1 MNKLHISVVLDEGAI
16 MPTKAHAEDAGFD
29 LYLPSNVKKVRI
41 WKGDHK
47 VIDTGVHFS
56 IPKGYVG
63 FVKSKSGLS
72 VKYCLEH
79 GAGVVDAGYTGSVA
93 VHLYNYGCEPYE
105 FKAGDK
111 LAQIV
116 FLPIPDVELELNDS
130 LADTERGSNG
140 FGSSGR

>member
-1 MNKLHISVVLDEGAI
+1 MQVSTCIFLVML
-16 MPTKAHAEDAGFD
+16 
-29 LYLPSNVKKVRI
+29 KKYVF
-41 WKGDHK
+41 WKDDHK
-47 VIDTGVHFS
+47 VINTGVHFS

-72 VKYCLEH
+72 VKHCLEH

-116 FLPIPDVELELNDS
+116 FLPIPEVELKLVES
-130 LADTERGSNG
+130 LEESERGSNG